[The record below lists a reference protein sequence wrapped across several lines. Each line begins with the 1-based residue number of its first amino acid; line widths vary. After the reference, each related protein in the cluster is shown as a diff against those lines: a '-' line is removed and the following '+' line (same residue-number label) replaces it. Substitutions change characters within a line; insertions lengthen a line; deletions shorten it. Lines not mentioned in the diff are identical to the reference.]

1 MDETTEWLTKAKAQ
15 LEQAATEESG
25 LIDEDGFKAALKPA
39 NEYFA
44 TRLFGLVSARHGGER
59 VAVDRLVQELTDV
72 AQSPIETRL
81 RTLFDVYD
89 ENGKITLRS
98 GIG

>member
-1 MDETTEWLTKAKAQ
+1 MTK
-15 LEQAATEESG
+15 G
-25 LIDEDGFKAALKPA
+25 NCNYPA
-39 NEYFA
+39 GYPLARLYRRHISTRVELVFVLRQEYFA
-44 TRLFGLVSARHGGER
+44 TRLFGLVSARHGRELM
-59 VAVDRLVQELTDV
+59 AVDRLVQELTDV

-89 ENGKITLRS
+89 ENGKIALRS